1 MVHLYGLKTY
11 ADIMSEFAAGERCS
25 VAGPVK
31 LADQD
36 GVHNSIAY
44 AGPDGREHQAEAVG
58 VIGDFLGDLGGRR
71 RVVFFRGQL
80 EEDFGIVPVEA
91 MACGIP
97 CVTTRITG
105 IPELIRSGKDGL
117 LVTPSDSQALAAA
130 LARLMDDTELRTRLA
145 HDGRDRVREHYD
157 LERNVGRLGQL
168 FEVRLGESA

>member
-1 MVHLYGLKTY
+1 M
-11 ADIMSEFAAGERCS
+11 
-25 VAGPVK
+25 
-31 LADQD
+31 
-36 GVHNSIAY
+36 
-44 AGPDGREHQAEAVG
+44 
-58 VIGDFLGDLGGRR
+58 
-71 RVVFFRGQL
+71 
-80 EEDFGIVPVEA
+80 EA

-145 HDGRDRVREHYD
+145 HNGRDRVREHYD